1 MWMSWASKRI
11 TSVCVCEGV
20 IFDPKNY
27 LAFFLV
33 DPSLEKGKNHPIL
46 GAQASLSHSFK
57 LVEPG
62 GKVEI
67 EIFSKAIQCTTDL
80 EIGSVFNLYNLY
92 TMTKYISLC
101 NSSHNTCLCN
111 ACSEVSEEKI
121 PQLSTLASLPLH
133 SVFSSGP
140 QWQSKLIAHCTETQS
155 GDISILEPE
164 MLRMFL
170 HASCCWMPLMRDH
183 ACKMLS
189 MLLWAPHPPWIK
201 SCRVILW

>member
-1 MWMSWASKRI
+1 M
-11 TSVCVCEGV
+11 CVWEGV

-27 LAFFLV
+27 LAFFWSTPV
-33 DPSLEKGKNHPIL
+33 WKKEKNHPIL

-92 TMTKYISLC
+92 TMTKCISLC

-170 HASCCWMPLMRDH
+170 HASCC
-183 ACKMLS
+183 
-189 MLLWAPHPPWIK
+189 
-201 SCRVILW
+201 